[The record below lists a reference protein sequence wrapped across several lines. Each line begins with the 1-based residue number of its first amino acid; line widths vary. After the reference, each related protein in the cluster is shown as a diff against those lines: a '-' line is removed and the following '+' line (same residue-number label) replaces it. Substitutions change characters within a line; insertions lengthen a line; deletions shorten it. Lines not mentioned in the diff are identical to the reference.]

1 MLTEAIVSGLGT
13 ENRLASV
20 IIESCSIRFNKTKEM
35 GQLYPLLTKILR
47 NEMQVNIFAEVI
59 YGGSILLSYSS
70 LNSCFQK

>member
-47 NEMQVNIFAEVI
+47 NEMQVNIFAEVV
-59 YGGSILLSYSS
+59 YGGSILSYSS